1 MKTNRVIINVF
12 ILIMISLSAFS
23 QKNPVDKLFEKYG
36 GKDGFTTILISS
48 KMFSM
53 FSDMEAGDDEI
64 NKMIKN
70 IESIKILTTEDESLL
85 DPGINFY
92 KEIMNEL
99 SLDEY
104 EELMVVKEK
113 DQDIKFLV
121 KEKGDI
127 IVELLLV
134 IGGEGNNALISIRG
148 IIDLKSISRL
158 SKSLNVQGLDELEKI
173 DEKEH

>member
-1 MKTNRVIINVF
+1 MKTNRILTTL
-12 ILIMISLSAFS
+12 ILIIISLSTFA
-23 QKNPVDKLFEKYG
+23 QRNPVDKLFEKYG
-36 GKDGFTTILISS
+36 GKDGFTTVYISS
-48 KMFSM
+48 KMFSLI
-53 FSDMEAGDDEI
+53 SDIKTGDEEFNETM
-64 NKMIKN
+64 NK
-70 IESIKILTTEDESLL
+70 IESIKILTTEDDSLV

-92 KEIMNEL
+92 NEIMNEL

-148 IIDLKSISRL
+148 NIDLKSISKL
-158 SKSLNVQGLDELEKI
+158 SKSLNVEGLDELERI
-173 DEKEH
+173 DEKDQ

>member
-1 MKTNRVIINVF
+1 
-12 ILIMISLSAFS
+12 MISLSAFS

-64 NKMIKN
+64 NNMIKN

-173 DEKEH
+173 DEKEQ

>member
-1 MKTNRVIINVF
+1 MKTNRVIFNAF

-36 GKDGFTTILISS
+36 GKDGFTTIIISS

-53 FSDMEAGDDEI
+53 FSDVEAGDDEI
-64 NKMIKN
+64 NAMIKN
-70 IESIKILTTEDESLL
+70 IESIKILTTDDESLL

-92 KEIMNEL
+92 KEIMDEL

-113 DQDIKFLV
+113 DQDIKFLI
-121 KEKGDI
+121 KEKEDI

-134 IGGEGNNALISIRG
+134 IGGKGNNALISIRG

>member
-1 MKTNRVIINVF
+1 MKTNRIFFYAF
-12 ILIMISLSAFS
+12 ILIMTSLNAFA
-23 QKNPVDKLFEKYG
+23 QRNPVDKLFEKYG
-36 GKDGFTTILISS
+36 GKDGFTTVLISS

-53 FSDMEAGDDEI
+53 FSDIEAGDDEF
-64 NKMIKN
+64 NKMVSN

-85 DPGINFY
+85 DPDINFY
-92 KEIMNEL
+92 EEIMNEL
-99 SLDEY
+99 SIDEY

-121 KEKGDI
+121 KEKEEK

-134 IGGEGNNALISIRG
+134 IGGERNNALISIRG

-158 SKSLNVQGLDELEKI
+158 SKSLNVQGLDELERI
-173 DEKEH
+173 DEKER

>member
-173 DEKEH
+173 DEKEQ

>member
-1 MKTNRVIINVF
+1 MKTNRVF
-12 ILIMISLSAFS
+12 FSALILIMISLSAFA

-36 GKDGFTTILISS
+36 GKDGFTTIFISS

-53 FSDMEAGDDEI
+53 FSEMETSDDEI
-64 NKMIKN
+64 NNMISN

-92 KEIMNEL
+92 KEIMDEL
-99 SLDEY
+99 SIDEY

-121 KEKGDI
+121 KEKEDV

-134 IGGEGNNALISIRG
+134 IGGKENNALISIRG
-148 IIDLKSISRL
+148 IIDLKSISRI
-158 SKSLNVQGLDELEKI
+158 SKSLNVHGLDELERI
-173 DEKEH
+173 DEKEQ

>member
-1 MKTNRVIINVF
+1 MKTNRVIINAF

-23 QKNPVDKLFEKYG
+23 QRNPVDKLFEKYG
-36 GKDGFTTILISS
+36 GKDGFTTVFISS

-53 FSDMEAGDDEI
+53 FSDMEAGDDDI

-70 IESIKILTTEDESLL
+70 IESIKILTTDDESLL

-121 KEKGDI
+121 KEKEDI

-134 IGGEGNNALISIRG
+134 IGGKGNNTLISIRG
-148 IIDLKSISRL
+148 IIDLKSISKL
-158 SKSLNVQGLDELEKI
+158 SKSMNIEGLEKLEEI
-173 DEKEH
+173 DEKEQ

>member
-1 MKTNRVIINVF
+1 MKTNKIIINVF
-12 ILIMISLSAFS
+12 ILIMISLSAFA

-36 GKDGFTTILISS
+36 GKDGFTTVLISS

-53 FSDMEAGDDEI
+53 FSDMEAGDDEF
-64 NKMIKN
+64 NNMISN
-70 IESIKILTTEDESLL
+70 IESIKILATEDESLL

-92 KEIMNEL
+92 KEIMDEL
-99 SLDEY
+99 SLDDY

-113 DQDIKFLV
+113 DQDVKFLV
-121 KEKGDI
+121 KEKDDI

-148 IIDLKSISRL
+148 IIDLKSISKL
-158 SKSLNVQGLDELEKI
+158 SKSMNIEGFEKLEKI
-173 DEKEH
+173 DEKEQ

>member
-1 MKTNRVIINVF
+1 
-12 ILIMISLSAFS
+12 
-23 QKNPVDKLFEKYG
+23 
-36 GKDGFTTILISS
+36 
-48 KMFSM
+48 MFSM
-53 FSDMEAGDDEI
+53 FSDMEAGDDEF
-64 NKMIKN
+64 NKMISN

-85 DPGINFY
+85 DPDINFY
-92 KEIMNEL
+92 EEIMNEL

-121 KEKGDI
+121 KEKEDK

-173 DEKEH
+173 EEKDH

>member
-1 MKTNRVIINVF
+1 MKTNRIIINAF

-23 QKNPVDKLFEKYG
+23 QRNPVDKLFEKYG
-36 GKDGFTTILISS
+36 GKDGFTTVLISS

-53 FSDMEAGDDEI
+53 FSDMEAGDDDI

-70 IESIKILTTEDESLL
+70 IESIKILTTDDESLL

-121 KEKGDI
+121 KEKEDV

-134 IGGEGNNALISIRG
+134 IGGKGNNALISIRG
-148 IIDLKSISRL
+148 IIDLKSISKL
-158 SKSLNVQGLDELEKI
+158 SKSMNIEGLEKLEEI
-173 DEKEH
+173 DEKEQ

>member
-1 MKTNRVIINVF
+1 MKTNRIFFNAF
-12 ILIMISLSAFS
+12 ILIMISLSSFA
-23 QKNPVDKLFEKYG
+23 QKNPVDKLFEKYS

-53 FSDMEAGDDEI
+53 FSEMETGDDEI
-64 NKMIKN
+64 NNMISN

-92 KEIMNEL
+92 KEIMDEL
-99 SLDEY
+99 SIDEY

-121 KEKGDI
+121 KEKENV

-134 IGGEGNNALISIRG
+134 IGGKDNNTLISIRG
-148 IIDLKSISRL
+148 IIDLKSISRI
-158 SKSLNVQGLDELEKI
+158 SKSLNVHGLDELERI
-173 DEKEH
+173 DEKEK

>member
-1 MKTNRVIINVF
+1 MKTNRVIVNAF

-23 QKNPVDKLFEKYG
+23 QRNPVDKLFEKYG
-36 GKDGFTTILISS
+36 GKDGFTTVFISS

-53 FSDMEAGDDEI
+53 FSDMEAGDDDI

-70 IESIKILTTEDESLL
+70 IESIKILTTDDESLL

-104 EELMVVKEK
+104 EELMVIKEK

-121 KEKGDI
+121 KEKEDI

-134 IGGEGNNALISIRG
+134 IGGKGNNALISIRG
-148 IIDLKSISRL
+148 IIDLKSISKL
-158 SKSLNVQGLDELEKI
+158 SKSMNIEGLEKLEEI
-173 DEKEH
+173 DEKEQ

>member
-1 MKTNRVIINVF
+1 MKTNRVIFNAF

-36 GKDGFTTILISS
+36 GKDGFTTIIISS

-53 FSDMEAGDDEI
+53 FSDVEAGDDEI
-64 NKMIKN
+64 NAMIKN
-70 IESIKILTTEDESLL
+70 IESIKILTTDDESLL

-92 KEIMNEL
+92 KEIMDEL

-113 DQDIKFLV
+113 DQDIKFLI
-121 KEKGDI
+121 KEKEDI

-134 IGGEGNNALISIRG
+134 IGGKGNNALISIRG

-173 DEKEH
+173 DEKEQ

>member
-1 MKTNRVIINVF
+1 MKTNRVIINAF

-23 QKNPVDKLFEKYG
+23 QRNPVDKLFEKYG
-36 GKDGFTTILISS
+36 GKDGFTTVLISS

-64 NKMIKN
+64 NKMISN
-70 IESIKILTTEDESLL
+70 IESIKILATEDESLL
-85 DPGINFY
+85 DPNINFY
-92 KEIMNEL
+92 KEIFDEL
-99 SLDEY
+99 ALDEY

-121 KEKGDI
+121 KEKEDI
-127 IVELLLV
+127 IVELLMV

-158 SKSLNVQGLDELEKI
+158 SKSMNIDGLEKLEEI
-173 DEKEH
+173 DKKEK

>member
-1 MKTNRVIINVF
+1 MKTNRVLTTL
-12 ILIMISLSAFS
+12 ILIIISLSTFA
-23 QKNPVDKLFEKYG
+23 QRNPVDKLFEKYG
-36 GKDGFTTILISS
+36 GKDGFTTVYISS
-48 KMFSM
+48 KMFSLI
-53 FSDMEAGDDEI
+53 SDINTGDEEF
-64 NKMIKN
+64 NETMSK
-70 IESIKILTTEDESLL
+70 IESIKILTTEDDSLV

-92 KEIMNEL
+92 KEIMDEL

-121 KEKGDI
+121 KEKENI

-134 IGGEGNNALISIRG
+134 IGGEGNNAMISIRG
-148 IIDLKSISRL
+148 IIDLKSISKL

-173 DEKEH
+173 DEKEQ

>member
-1 MKTNRVIINVF
+1 MKTNRVIINAF

-23 QKNPVDKLFEKYG
+23 QRNPVDKLFEKYG
-36 GKDGFTTILISS
+36 GKDGFTTVLISS

-53 FSDMEAGDDEI
+53 FSDMEAGDDDI

-70 IESIKILTTEDESLL
+70 IESIKILTTDDESLL

-121 KEKGDI
+121 KEKEDI

-134 IGGEGNNALISIRG
+134 IGGKGNNALISIRG
-148 IIDLKSISRL
+148 IIDLKSISKL
-158 SKSLNVQGLDELEKI
+158 SKSMNIEGLEKLEEI
-173 DEKEH
+173 DEKEQ

>member
-1 MKTNRVIINVF
+1 MKTNRVFFNAF
-12 ILIMISLSAFS
+12 ILIMISLSVFA
-23 QKNPVDKLFEKYG
+23 QKNPVDKLFEKYS
-36 GKDGFTTILISS
+36 GKDGFTTVLISS

-53 FSDMEAGDDEI
+53 FSEMETGDDEI
-64 NKMIKN
+64 NNMISN

-92 KEIMNEL
+92 KEIMDEL
-99 SLDEY
+99 SIDEY

-121 KEKGDI
+121 KEKEDI

-134 IGGEGNNALISIRG
+134 IGGKENNALISIRG

-158 SKSLNVQGLDELEKI
+158 TKSLNVQGLDELERI
-173 DEKEH
+173 DEKEQ

>member
-1 MKTNRVIINVF
+1 MKTNRVIVNAF

-23 QKNPVDKLFEKYG
+23 QRNPVDKLFEKYG
-36 GKDGFTTILISS
+36 GKDGFTTVLISS

-53 FSDMEAGDDEI
+53 FSDMEAGDDDI

-70 IESIKILTTEDESLL
+70 IESIKILTTDDESLL

-121 KEKGDI
+121 KEKEDI

-134 IGGEGNNALISIRG
+134 IGGKGNNALISIRG
-148 IIDLKSISRL
+148 IIDLKSISKL
-158 SKSLNVQGLDELEKI
+158 SKSMNIEGLEKLEEI
-173 DEKEH
+173 DEKEQ

>member
-1 MKTNRVIINVF
+1 MKTNRVIINAF

-23 QKNPVDKLFEKYG
+23 QRNPVDKLFEKYG

-53 FSDMEAGDDEI
+53 FSDMEAGDDDI

-121 KEKGDI
+121 KEKEDV

-134 IGGEGNNALISIRG
+134 IGGERNNALISIRG
-148 IIDLKSISRL
+148 IIDLKSISKL
-158 SKSLNVQGLDELEKI
+158 SKSMNIEGLEKLEEI
-173 DEKEH
+173 DKKEQ

>member
-1 MKTNRVIINVF
+1 MKTNRVIVNAF

-23 QKNPVDKLFEKYG
+23 QRNPVDKLFEKYG
-36 GKDGFTTILISS
+36 GKDGFTTVFISS

-53 FSDMEAGDDEI
+53 FSDMEAGDDDI

-70 IESIKILTTEDESLL
+70 IESIKILTTDDESLL

-121 KEKGDI
+121 KEKEDI

-134 IGGEGNNALISIRG
+134 IGGKGNNSLISIRG
-148 IIDLKSISRL
+148 IIDLKSISKL
-158 SKSLNVQGLDELEKI
+158 SKSMNIEGLERLEEI
-173 DEKEH
+173 DEKEQ

>member
-1 MKTNRVIINVF
+1 
-12 ILIMISLSAFS
+12 
-23 QKNPVDKLFEKYG
+23 
-36 GKDGFTTILISS
+36 
-48 KMFSM
+48 
-53 FSDMEAGDDEI
+53 
-64 NKMIKN
+64 
-70 IESIKILTTEDESLL
+70 
-85 DPGINFY
+85 
-92 KEIMNEL
+92 MNEL

-121 KEKGDI
+121 KEKEDE

-134 IGGEGNNALISIRG
+134 IGGERNNTLISIRG

-173 DEKEH
+173 DEKDH

>member
-1 MKTNRVIINVF
+1 MKTNRIIINAF

-23 QKNPVDKLFEKYG
+23 QRNPVDKLFEKYG
-36 GKDGFTTILISS
+36 GKDGFTTVLISS

-53 FSDMEAGDDEI
+53 FSDMEAGDDDI

-70 IESIKILTTEDESLL
+70 IESIKILTTDDESLL

-121 KEKGDI
+121 KEKEDI

-134 IGGEGNNALISIRG
+134 IGGKGNNALISIRG
-148 IIDLKSISRL
+148 IIDLKSISKL
-158 SKSLNVQGLDELEKI
+158 SKSMNIEGLEKLEEI
-173 DEKEH
+173 DEKEQ

>member
-1 MKTNRVIINVF
+1 MKTNRIIINVF
-12 ILIMISLSAFS
+12 ILIMISLSAFA
-23 QKNPVDKLFEKYG
+23 QRNPVDKLFEKYS
-36 GKDGFTTILISS
+36 GKDGFTTVLISS

-53 FSDMEAGDDEI
+53 FADMEAGDDDV

-92 KEIMNEL
+92 KEIMDEL

-113 DQDIKFLV
+113 DQDIKFLI
-121 KEKGDI
+121 KEKDDI

-134 IGGEGNNALISIRG
+134 IGGKGNNTLISIRG
-148 IIDLKSISRL
+148 IIDLKSISKL
-158 SKSLNVQGLDELEKI
+158 SKSMNIDGLEKLEEI
-173 DEKEH
+173 DKNE

>member
-1 MKTNRVIINVF
+1 MKTNRVIINAF

-23 QKNPVDKLFEKYG
+23 QRNPVDKLFEKYG
-36 GKDGFTTILISS
+36 GKDGFTTVFISS

-53 FSDMEAGDDEI
+53 FSDMEAGDDDI

-70 IESIKILTTEDESLL
+70 IESIKILTTDDESLL

-121 KEKGDI
+121 KEKEDI

-134 IGGEGNNALISIRG
+134 IGGKGNNALISIRG
-148 IIDLKSISRL
+148 IIDLKSISKL
-158 SKSLNVQGLDELEKI
+158 SKSMNIEGLEKLEEI
-173 DEKEH
+173 DEKEQ

>member
-1 MKTNRVIINVF
+1 MKTNRVIFNAF
-12 ILIMISLSAFS
+12 ILVMISLNAFA
-23 QKNPVDKLFEKYG
+23 QRNPVDKLFEKYS

-53 FSDMEAGDDEI
+53 FSDMEAGDDDV

-70 IESIKILTTEDESLL
+70 IESIKILTTDDESLL

-92 KEIMNEL
+92 KEIMDEL

-104 EELMVVKEK
+104 EELMVIKEK
-113 DQDIKFLV
+113 DQDIKFLI
-121 KEKGDI
+121 KEKEDI

-134 IGGEGNNALISIRG
+134 IGGEGNNTLISIRG

-158 SKSLNVQGLDELEKI
+158 SKSMNIQGLDELEKI
-173 DEKEH
+173 DEKDQ

>member
-1 MKTNRVIINVF
+1 MKTNRVIVNAF

-23 QKNPVDKLFEKYG
+23 QRNPVDKLFEKYG
-36 GKDGFTTILISS
+36 GKDGFTTVLISS

-53 FSDMEAGDDEI
+53 FSDMEAGDDDI

-70 IESIKILTTEDESLL
+70 IESIKILTTDDESLL

-121 KEKGDI
+121 KEKEDI

-134 IGGEGNNALISIRG
+134 IGGKGNNALISIRG
-148 IIDLKSISRL
+148 IIDLKSISKL
-158 SKSLNVQGLDELEKI
+158 SKSMNIEGLERLEEI
-173 DEKEH
+173 DEKEQ

>member
-1 MKTNRVIINVF
+1 MKTNRVIVNAF

-23 QKNPVDKLFEKYG
+23 QRNPVDKLFEKYG

-53 FSDMEAGDDEI
+53 FSDMEAGDDDI

-121 KEKGDI
+121 KEKEDV

-134 IGGEGNNALISIRG
+134 IGGERNNALISIRG
-148 IIDLKSISRL
+148 IIDLKSISKL
-158 SKSLNVQGLDELEKI
+158 SKSMNIEGLEKLEEI
-173 DEKEH
+173 DKKEQ

>member
-1 MKTNRVIINVF
+1 MKTNRVIVNAF

-23 QKNPVDKLFEKYG
+23 QRNPVDKLFEKYG
-36 GKDGFTTILISS
+36 GKDGFTTVFISS

-53 FSDMEAGDDEI
+53 FSDMEAGDDDI

-70 IESIKILTTEDESLL
+70 IESIKILTTDDESLL

-121 KEKGDI
+121 KEKEDI

-134 IGGEGNNALISIRG
+134 IGGKGNNALISIRG
-148 IIDLKSISRL
+148 IIDLKSISKL
-158 SKSLNVQGLDELEKI
+158 SKSMNIEGLEKLEEI
-173 DEKEH
+173 DEKEQ

>member
-1 MKTNRVIINVF
+1 MKTNRVFFNAF
-12 ILIMISLSAFS
+12 ILIMISLSVFA
-23 QKNPVDKLFEKYG
+23 QKNPVDKLFEKYS

-53 FSDMEAGDDEI
+53 FSEMETGDDEI
-64 NKMIKN
+64 NNMISN

-92 KEIMNEL
+92 KEIMDEL
-99 SLDEY
+99 SIDEY

-121 KEKGDI
+121 KEKEDI

-134 IGGEGNNALISIRG
+134 IGGKENNALISIRG

-158 SKSLNVQGLDELEKI
+158 TKSLNVQGLDELERI
-173 DEKEH
+173 DEKEQ

>member
-1 MKTNRVIINVF
+1 
-12 ILIMISLSAFS
+12 MISLSAFS

-36 GKDGFTTILISS
+36 GKDGFTTIIISS

-53 FSDMEAGDDEI
+53 FSDVEAGDDEV
-64 NKMIKN
+64 NAMIKN
-70 IESIKILTTEDESLL
+70 IESIKILTTDDESLL

-92 KEIMNEL
+92 KEIMDEL

-113 DQDIKFLV
+113 DQDIKFLI
-121 KEKGDI
+121 KEKEDI

-134 IGGEGNNALISIRG
+134 IGGKRNNALISIRG

>member
-1 MKTNRVIINVF
+1 
-12 ILIMISLSAFS
+12 MISLSAFA
-23 QKNPVDKLFEKYG
+23 QRNPVDKLFEKYS
-36 GKDGFTTILISS
+36 GKEGFTTVLISS

-53 FSDMEAGDDEI
+53 FSDMEAGDDEL
-64 NKMIKN
+64 NKMMSN
-70 IESIKILTTEDESLL
+70 IESIKILTTEDESLP
-85 DPGINFY
+85 DPDINFY
-92 KEIMNEL
+92 EEIMNEL

-113 DQDIKFLV
+113 NQDIKFLV
-121 KEKGDI
+121 KEKKDE

-134 IGGEGNNALISIRG
+134 IGGERNNTLISIRG

-173 DEKEH
+173 DEKDR

>member
-1 MKTNRVIINVF
+1 LK
-12 ILIMISLSAFS
+12 A
-23 QKNPVDKLFEKYG
+23 
-36 GKDGFTTILISS
+36 
-48 KMFSM
+48 
-53 FSDMEAGDDEI
+53 
-64 NKMIKN
+64 
-70 IESIKILTTEDESLL
+70 L

-92 KEIMNEL
+92 KEIMDEL

-121 KEKGDI
+121 KEKEDT

-148 IIDLKSISRL
+148 IIDLKSISKL
-158 SKSLNVQGLDELEKI
+158 SKSMNIEGLEKLEEI
-173 DEKEH
+173 DKNEK

>member
-1 MKTNRVIINVF
+1 MKTNRVFFNAF
-12 ILIMISLSAFS
+12 ILIMISLSVFA
-23 QKNPVDKLFEKYG
+23 QKNPVDKLFEKYS

-53 FSDMEAGDDEI
+53 FSEMETGDDEI
-64 NKMIKN
+64 NNMISN

-92 KEIMNEL
+92 KEIMDEL
-99 SLDEY
+99 SIDEY

-121 KEKGDI
+121 KEKEDI

-134 IGGEGNNALISIRG
+134 IGGKENNALISIRG

-158 SKSLNVQGLDELEKI
+158 TKSLNVQGLDELERI
-173 DEKEH
+173 DEKEK

>member
-1 MKTNRVIINVF
+1 MKANRVIINAF

-23 QKNPVDKLFEKYG
+23 QKNPVDKLFEKYS
-36 GKDGFTTILISS
+36 GKDGFTTVLISS

-70 IESIKILTTEDESLL
+70 IESIKILTTEDKSLL

-92 KEIMNEL
+92 NEIMDEL

-104 EELMVVKEK
+104 EELMVITEK
-113 DQDIKFLV
+113 DQNIKFLV
-121 KEKGDI
+121 KEKEDI

-134 IGGEGNNALISIRG
+134 IGGEGNNTLISIRG

-158 SKSLNVQGLDELEKI
+158 SKSLNLEGLDELEKI
-173 DEKEH
+173 DEKDH

>member
-1 MKTNRVIINVF
+1 MKTNRVFFNAF
-12 ILIMISLSAFS
+12 ILIMISLSAFA
-23 QKNPVDKLFEKYG
+23 QRNPVDKLFEKYS

-53 FSDMEAGDDEI
+53 FSDMEAGDDEL
-64 NKMIKN
+64 NKMISN

-85 DPGINFY
+85 DPDINFY
-92 KEIMNEL
+92 EEIMNEL

-121 KEKGDI
+121 KEKEDK

-134 IGGEGNNALISIRG
+134 IGGEGNNTLISIRG

-173 DEKEH
+173 DEKDH

>member
-1 MKTNRVIINVF
+1 MKTNRVIVNAF

-23 QKNPVDKLFEKYG
+23 QRNPVDKLFEKYG
-36 GKDGFTTILISS
+36 GKDGFTTVFISS

-53 FSDMEAGDDEI
+53 FSDMEAGDDDI

-70 IESIKILTTEDESLL
+70 IESIKILTTDDESLL

-121 KEKGDI
+121 KEKEDI

-134 IGGEGNNALISIRG
+134 IGGKGNNSLISIRG
-148 IIDLKSISRL
+148 IIDLKSISKL
-158 SKSLNVQGLDELEKI
+158 SKSMNIEGLEKLEEI
-173 DEKEH
+173 DEKEQ